1 MAGSRARSTAPKAE
15 VATIESLL
23 PDLAPTSSDDFQVD
37 ARDIQPPR
45 IKAASPTTGAAT
57 DGLVPLFSLFS
68 QKGPDDESPQV
79 LVEPIKGDH
88 PDLEKTPDYGVKVYV
103 LRMFKNK
110 AASVDPSDW
119 SIKLDQKDG
128 GEFRTFAFG
137 DPSAPSFAR
146 TQYNYVLYVPDS
158 EDADMP
164 HSLLLANTS
173 TGTARQINTLLA
185 KRLND
190 GLPLYTTAW
199 RLHPEK
205 RSREASGQTQRWAV
219 VRAREVAADVEEVK
233 AAGHLVGM
241 ISAARD
247 ASGAEFRDQQ
257 QAAQASDTAP
267 AI

>member
-1 MAGSRARSTAPKAE
+1 MAARTRSTAPKAE
-15 VATIESLL
+15 VATVESLL

-79 LVEPIKGDH
+79 LVEPTKGDH
-88 PDLEKTPDYGVKVYV
+88 PDLEKNPDYGVLVHV
-103 LRMFKNK
+103 LRMYKNLS
-110 AASVDPSDW
+110 ASVDPSDW
-119 SIKLDQKDG
+119 SVKLDQKDG
-128 GEFRTFAFG
+128 GEFRTWMFG
-137 DPSAPSFAR
+137 DPAAPSFAR

-164 HSLLLANTS
+164 HNLLLANTS

-190 GLPLYTTAW
+190 GLPIYTTAF

-205 RSREASGQTQRWAV
+205 RSREVSGQTQRWAV
-219 VRAREVAADVEEVK
+219 VRAREVEATVENVK
-233 AAGHLVGM
+233 AAEHLVGM
-241 ISAARD
+241 ISAARQER
-247 ASGAEFRDQQ
+247 GAAPGNTAVE
-257 QAAQASDTAP
+257 QASDTAP